1 MFFTRSQIFS
11 DVSRCSQD
19 ALECSK
25 MFYRRSQD
33 VLTEI
38 PKIFNDVFICSQ
50 IFWDVL
56 KVISD
61 MSKMFSGCSQ
71 NVVGLMVDCL
81 SRLDAEIVNKWIPSV
96 GWITELM
103 DSLSSSDDRIGGC
116 PQVNRSDVSWF
127 LFGQFWTL
135 WPDFWPTLR
144 IFGENCLL
152 KLVLVWG
159 Q

>member
-33 VLTEI
+33 VHTEI
-38 PKIFNDVFICSQ
+38 PQMFNDVFICSQ
-50 IFWDVL
+50 IFWGVL
-56 KVISD
+56 K
-61 MSKMFSGCSQ
+61 MFLGCSQ
-71 NVVGLMVDCL
+71 NVLGLMVDSL
-81 SRLDAEIVNKWIPSV
+81 SRSDAEIVNKSIPSV
-96 GWITELM
+96 GRITELM
-103 DSLSSSDDRIGGC
+103 GSLSSSDDRICGC
-116 PQVNRSDVSWF
+116 PQVRSDVSWF

-144 IFGENCLL
+144 LFGENCLL
-152 KLVLVWG
+152 KRVLVWG